1 VAKQTTIEKS
11 KLNSRDTVLTTAAA
25 GSTVYQMKVHLI
37 DISPMIWR
45 RFQVSGDSTLS
56 DFHYILQLV
65 MGWSNTHLNQFIIHG
80 KRYGVYHDGGMTFS
94 DDPATVRLIDLQL
107 REREK
112 FRYDYNFIDN
122 WMHQLRVEKILYP
135 EQPLAV
141 PICTAGKRSV
151 PPENCGGPWAFQQKK
166 QDYGL
171 CYAYEVIADI
181 LDGGLETLEA
191 RREEAL
197 LLQKYL
203 SIEEFDRQTVNRR
216 LQQYAEGDRKWLF
229 AEVLG

>member
-1 VAKQTTIEKS
+1 MAKQTTTKKA
-11 KLNSRDTVLTTAAA
+11 KLNGCDTVLTTDAVNPI
-25 GSTVYQMKVHLI
+25 VYQLKVHLI

-45 RFQVSGDSTLS
+45 RFLVSGNSTIS
-56 DFHYILQLV
+56 DLHYILQLV
-65 MGWSNTHLNQFIIHG
+65 MGWSDDHLNQFIIHG
-80 KRYGVYHDGGMTFS
+80 KRYGVYHDGGMAFS
-94 DDPATVRLIDLQL
+94 DDPTAVRLIDLQL

-112 FRYDYNFIDN
+112 FRYDYNFFDN
-122 WMHQLRVEKILYP
+122 WMHQLRVEKVLYP
-135 EQPLAV
+135 EQPLTV

-166 QDYGL
+166 QDYDV

-181 LDGGLETLEA
+181 LDGGPETLEA
-191 RREEAL
+191 RREEVL

-203 SIEEFDRQTVNRR
+203 ALEEFDRLAVNRR

-229 AEVLG
+229 AEVIG

>member
-1 VAKQTTIEKS
+1 
-11 KLNSRDTVLTTAAA
+11 
-25 GSTVYQMKVHLI
+25 
-37 DISPMIWR
+37 
-45 RFQVSGDSTLS
+45 
-56 DFHYILQLV
+56 
-65 MGWSNTHLNQFIIHG
+65 MGWSDTHLNQFIIHG
-80 KRYGVYHDGGMTFS
+80 KRYGVYHDGGMAFS
-94 DDPATVRLIDLQL
+94 DDPTAIRLIDLQL

-112 FRYDYNFIDN
+112 FRYDYNFFDN
-122 WMHQLRVEKILYP
+122 WRHQLRVEKILYP
-135 EQPLAV
+135 EQPLV
-141 PICTAGKRSV
+141 MPLCMAGKRSV

-181 LDGGLETLEA
+181 LDGGPETLEA

-203 SIEEFDRQTVNRR
+203 SLEEFDRIAVNRR
-216 LQQYAEGDRKWLF
+216 LQQYVEGDRKWLF